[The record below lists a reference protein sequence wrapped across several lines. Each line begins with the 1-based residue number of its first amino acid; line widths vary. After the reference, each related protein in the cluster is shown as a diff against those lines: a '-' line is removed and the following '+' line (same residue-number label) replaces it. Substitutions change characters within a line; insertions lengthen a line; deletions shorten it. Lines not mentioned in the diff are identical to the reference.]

1 MKRLLTLLLIMT
13 ALTSCNQK
21 QDKTPLI
28 GKKNISVLDGIFTPE
43 LMHSLGKISDPQVSP
58 DGTKIL
64 YGVSYTSIE
73 QNKSNREL
81 FTMNI
86 DGSDNKQITFTPKS
100 ESNAR
105 WIDGGAKIAY
115 LHSGQLWIMNS
126 DGSSPKKVS
135 NIENGISEFKFSPD
149 ETKVL
154 YVADFK
160 VNKVPTDV
168 YPDLEKAS
176 VRTIDGMMYRHWDHF
191 VKTVPHS
198 YIAPFNGHLGACT
211 DILNGEPFEL
221 PAVPFSGIEQLDW
234 SPDGQYIVYSCR
246 KLAGRDYAFSTNSDI
261 YLYNVETKACENL
274 SEGMMGYDT
283 DPVFSPD
290 GKYVAWLSM
299 ERDGYEADKVR
310 LFVIDL
316 ENRERRELTETHE
329 FKYNVESPVWKP
341 DSQGLYFSSL
351 VEGLK
356 EIWQID
362 LNGLCSRVT
371 PEREMYDFGAA
382 GPVISTAADGS
393 KKVDRIITTNTC
405 MMRPAEI
412 VSISTDNGAWTQL
425 TFENKD
431 ILDQIDESRVEER
444 WIPTTDGKK
453 MLTWVVYPP
462 HFDPAKV
469 YPSILL
475 CLGGPQGTLS
485 QGWSYRWNYK
495 LMASQ
500 GYIVVLPNRRGTTA
514 FGQEW
519 CEQISGDYI
528 GQNMKDYFSAADA
541 LKAEP
546 YVGKMAA
553 VGASYGGYSVY
564 YLAGIH
570 QGRFS
575 AFIAHAG
582 IFNQEQMFMD
592 TEEMWFPNWDNGG
605 IAQPNVPMSGAPWSS
620 NPVAKRHY
628 DNSPHKLIKNWDT
641 PILITHGEL
650 DYRVPV
656 DQGMAAFNAAQM
668 MGVPSKMLLFPD
680 ENHWILKP
688 QNSIFWNR
696 EFFAWLNKYTK

>member
-1 MKRLLTLLLIMT
+1 
-13 ALTSCNQK
+13 
-21 QDKTPLI
+21 
-28 GKKNISVLDGIFTPE
+28 
-43 LMHSLGKISDPQVSP
+43 
-58 DGTKIL
+58 
-64 YGVSYTSIE
+64 
-73 QNKSNREL
+73 
-81 FTMNI
+81 
-86 DGSDNKQITFTPKS
+86 
-100 ESNAR
+100 
-105 WIDGGAKIAY
+105 
-115 LHSGQLWIMNS
+115 
-126 DGSSPKKVS
+126 
-135 NIENGISEFKFSPD
+135 
-149 ETKVL
+149 
-154 YVADFK
+154 
-160 VNKVPTDV
+160 
-168 YPDLEKAS
+168 
-176 VRTIDGMMYRHWDHF
+176 
-191 VKTVPHS
+191 
-198 YIAPFNGHLGACT
+198 
-211 DILNGEPFEL
+211 
-221 PAVPFSGIEQLDW
+221 
-234 SPDGQYIVYSCR
+234 
-246 KLAGRDYAFSTNSDI
+246 
-261 YLYNVETKACENL
+261 
-274 SEGMMGYDT
+274 
-283 DPVFSPD
+283 
-290 GKYVAWLSM
+290 
-299 ERDGYEADKVR
+299 
-310 LFVIDL
+310 
-316 ENRERRELTETHE
+316 
-329 FKYNVESPVWKP
+329 
-341 DSQGLYFSSL
+341 
-351 VEGLK
+351 
-356 EIWQID
+356 
-362 LNGLCSRVT
+362 
-371 PEREMYDFGAA
+371 
-382 GPVISTAADGS
+382 
-393 KKVDRIITTNTC
+393 
-405 MMRPAEI
+405 
-412 VSISTDNGAWTQL
+412 
-425 TFENKD
+425 
-431 ILDQIDESRVEER
+431 VEER